1 MLGAGVAC
9 TGGVNRL
16 PPLGLMLFSVG
27 EAGVLLGGGV
37 VVVVDVVVEAGGP
50 WLPALPQA
58 AIRAPIPMSAAP
70 PRTAAKRGPTRS
82 EFMSSSPSSR
92 GLGLPSEVGGG
103 YGLAICGGEHLAA
116 RWGPQGLSP
125 VVRTSF
131 RRLG

>member
-27 EAGVLLGGGV
+27 EAGVLLDGGV
-37 VVVVDVVVEAGGP
+37 VVVVDVVVEAGGA

-58 AIRAPIPMSAAP
+58 AITAPKAMSAAT
-70 PRTAAKRGPTRS
+70 PRTAATRRQTRS

-92 GLGLPSEVGGG
+92 GLGMPSEVRGKC
-103 YGLAICGGEHLAA
+103 AIDGGELLAV
-116 RWGPQGLSP
+116 P
-125 VVRTSF
+125 
-131 RRLG
+131 